1 MAYGNPKWVA
11 STAEDRHRR
20 SIYTYQKRTAP
31 FAMTVTFDGPTGET
45 CLVRR
50 DVSNSSLQALTIL
63 NDPMFVEVAQ
73 ALAVTVMAA
82 GPDDPARLRDL
93 ARRLLSREFTPDE
106 RQVVEAYLAEQR
118 QRLAAGELDAVKLAA
133 DEDSDPVER
142 AAWML
147 VSRAVMNLDETIVK
161 R

>member
-1 MAYGNPKWVA
+1 
-11 STAEDRHRR
+11 
-20 SIYTYQKRTAP
+20 
-31 FAMTVTFDGPTGET
+31 MTVTFDGPTGET

-50 DVSNSSLQALTIL
+50 DVSNSSLQALTLL

-73 ALAVTVMAA
+73 ALAATVMAA

-142 AAWML
+142 ATWML

>member
-1 MAYGNPKWVA
+1 M
-11 STAEDRHRR
+11 
-20 SIYTYQKRTAP
+20 
-31 FAMTVTFDGPTGET
+31 
-45 CLVRR
+45 
-50 DVSNSSLQALTIL
+50 
-63 NDPMFVEVAQ
+63 
-73 ALAVTVMAA
+73 
-82 GPDDPARLRDL
+82 
-93 ARRLLSREFTPDE
+93 
-106 RQVVEAYLAEQR
+106 EAYLAEQR

>member
-1 MAYGNPKWVA
+1 
-11 STAEDRHRR
+11 
-20 SIYTYQKRTAP
+20 
-31 FAMTVTFDGPTGET
+31 MTVTFDGPTGET